1 MGTRHMAPIR
11 TTSDS
16 FGCAALRQSITG
28 ENPMIKLTLTVS
40 VTAEQTI
47 AVLRIALA
55 LVLLLT

>member
-1 MGTRHMAPIR
+1 
-11 TTSDS
+11 
-16 FGCAALRQSITG
+16 
-28 ENPMIKLTLTVS
+28 MIKLTLTVS